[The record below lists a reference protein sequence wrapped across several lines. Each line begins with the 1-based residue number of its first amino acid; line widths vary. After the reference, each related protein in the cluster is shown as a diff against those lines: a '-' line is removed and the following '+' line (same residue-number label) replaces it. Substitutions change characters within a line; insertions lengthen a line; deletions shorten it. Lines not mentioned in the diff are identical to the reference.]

1 MASNIRLTGSFALDE
16 PIETAFPLFSPAGEI
31 AWAPGWTF
39 ENVHPADG
47 WSEGQV
53 FRAGG
58 TVASEAVWVIARLD
72 REQHRVTYYRVEGND
87 LVVRV
92 DVACDEAGATSTR
105 VEVSYTFVALSPAGD
120 QAIAGMSQE
129 AYEGKMREWKSHI
142 EKRELTA

>member
-39 ENVHPADG
+39 ENVHPVDG

-58 TVASEAVWVIARLD
+58 TVADAVWVVARLD
-72 REQHRVTYYRVEGND
+72 RAQHRVTYYRVEGND
-87 LVVRV
+87 LVARI
-92 DVACDEAGATSTR
+92 DVGCTEEGATSTR
-105 VEVSYTFVALSPAGD
+105 VEVSYSFVALSDAGD
-120 QAIAGMSQE
+120 RAIAGMSQE
-129 AYEGKMREWKSHI
+129 AYEQKMNDWKSFI
-142 EKRELTA
+142 EKRKVTA

>member
-1 MASNIRLTGSFALDE
+1 MASNIRLTGGFTIDE
-16 PIETAFPLFSPAGEI
+16 PIETAFPLFSPAGEV

-39 ENVHPADG
+39 ENVHPVDS

-58 TVASEAVWVIARLD
+58 TVTDAVWVVARLD
-72 REQHRVTYYRVEGND
+72 RQQHRVTYYRVEGND
-87 LVVRV
+87 LVARI
-92 DVACDEAGATSTR
+92 DVGCTAQNATSTR

-129 AYEGKMREWKSHI
+129 AYEGKMRDWKKFI
-142 EKRELTA
+142 DQRAVTA